1 MKLSVSNMEGWQM
14 SSEHG
19 RALWELRQF
28 REQVKTFQGLVSG
41 HPSDARPPMSR
52 VGVMQPPTTHNRT
65 EFNAAVNA
73 LLDAIGIYEIRL
85 QSIG

>member
-1 MKLSVSNMEGWQM
+1 M

-41 HPSDARPPMSR
+41 HPSDAPPPMSMA
-52 VGVMQPPTTHNRT
+52 GVMQPPTTNNRT
-65 EFNAAVNA
+65 DFNVALNA

-85 QSIG
+85 QNIG